1 MRGSRRP
8 TAVLAGFP
16 VAILA
21 GLVLAGA
28 PAVASSGGRVQRSG
42 KQGPTCNEC
51 HTGGTRPDV
60 AVEMPAVVHVSETVT
75 IRFTVHAG
83 SPAGKAAGFNV
94 AVEGGSLVPIP
105 GQGTHLSIGELTHDD
120 PQGNDDTR
128 TAGWDFQWIAPA
140 VAGRYRIWGAGNS
153 VNLNGQNTG
162 DRSNA
167 TVVRVDVVAAV
178 GSPRATP
185 TATSPPTT
193 ATPSPTPTDSSTPEP
208 SGTDGA
214 TATPSSP
221 PNPTDT
227 ASATPTP
234 TPALTVTDT
243 PSPTATPFVIP
254 CPGDC
259 NGDGQVAINEIVTAV
274 SIALGDRDLSVCP
287 SIDLNSDGAVT
298 INELIIDV
306 TNALNAC

>member
-1 MRGSRRP
+1 MRESRRP
-8 TAVLAGFP
+8 AAVLAGFP

-120 PQGNDDTR
+120 PQGNDETR

-162 DRSNA
+162 DRANA
-167 TVVRVDVVAAV
+167 TVVRVDVVPAV
-178 GSPRATP
+178 VLPSATP

-193 ATPSPTPTDSSTPEP
+193 ATPSPTPTDSSTPAP
-208 SGTDGA
+208 S
-214 TATPSSP
+214 
-221 PNPTDT
+221 
-227 ASATPTP
+227 
-234 TPALTVTDT
+234 VTDT
-243 PSPTATPFVIP
+243 HSPTTTPFVVP

-274 SIALGDRDLSVCP
+274 SIALGERTISVCP
-287 SIDLNSDGAVT
+287 SADLDGDGTVT
-298 INELIIDV
+298 INELIVDV
-306 TNALNAC
+306 NSALSAC